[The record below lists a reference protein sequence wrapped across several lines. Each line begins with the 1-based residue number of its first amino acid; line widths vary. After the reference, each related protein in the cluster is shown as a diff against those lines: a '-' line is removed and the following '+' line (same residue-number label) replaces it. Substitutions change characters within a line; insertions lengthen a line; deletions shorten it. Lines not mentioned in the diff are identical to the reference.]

1 LSFYFH
7 RVKKESRNTEEEKQ
21 KRQLKIQIWKLD
33 QFIHII
39 CKNLAERIVIFITFT
54 PLLEDLTQ
62 LQNKRNIKHII

>member
-1 LSFYFH
+1 MQ
-7 RVKKESRNTEEEKQ
+7 KKENK
-21 KRQLKIQIWKLD
+21 KRQLKIQIWRLD

-62 LQNKRNIKHII
+62 LQNKRNTKHII